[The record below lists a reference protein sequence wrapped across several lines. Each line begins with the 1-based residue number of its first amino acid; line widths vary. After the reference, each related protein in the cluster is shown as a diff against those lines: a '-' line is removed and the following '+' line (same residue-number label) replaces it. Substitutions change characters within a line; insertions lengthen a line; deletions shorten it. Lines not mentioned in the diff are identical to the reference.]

1 MTVMFGINA
10 LGRHKYHHARDE
22 HSKELCRNIYIA
34 SQSQNLG
41 DEENCNV
48 YNNDQNQDL
57 WRPTIQLHT
66 PLLEIC
72 HHALPRRTANF
83 FANVA
88 FLALF
93 PINKCAGFNSGSSSS
108 SVLAL

>member
-41 DEENCNV
+41 DEENFNV

-72 HHALPRRTANF
+72 HHALPRRTNRPLRKLLRERRIPCF
-83 FANVA
+83 VPNQ
-88 FLALF
+88 
-93 PINKCAGFNSGSSSS
+93 
-108 SVLAL
+108 